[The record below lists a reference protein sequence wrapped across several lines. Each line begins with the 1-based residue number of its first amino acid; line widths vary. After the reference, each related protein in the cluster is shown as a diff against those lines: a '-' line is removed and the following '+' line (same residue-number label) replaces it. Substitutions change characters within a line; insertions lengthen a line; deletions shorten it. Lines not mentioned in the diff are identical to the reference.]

1 MVSCK
6 TEERECI
13 FESLDDI
20 EDSKKMFNFGILAIN
35 LNYKCQEMEG
45 FVAPTDTRFRGDQRL
60 FEEGMVD

>member
-13 FESLDDI
+13 FESLEDI
-20 EDSKKMFNFGILAIN
+20 EDSKKMFNFGILATN